1 MKTNLYTIDISKSRV
16 NPKTK
21 KPFTSRNKAV
31 DSLQEEILL
40 YLKNY
45 NGELPEDL
53 IGILEQCDNLKSISR
68 LNTREIHVLFLYLE
82 KILGLELTFE
92 DTSERVYRLIE
103 LKRSNRWKYLCL
115 VSPEEK
121 FLELKMKYLGLKH
134 YVWIE
139 LYERRK
145 NLIIALWEDLCMLR
159 DLKEFEAEYFFSHSD
174 EQIITFISFLK
185 KAGLSLKD
193 NRLAEFSL

>member
-82 KILGLELTFE
+82 KILGLELTSE

-103 LKRSNRWKYLCL
+103 LKRSNR
-115 VSPEEK
+115 
-121 FLELKMKYLGLKH
+121 
-134 YVWIE
+134 
-139 LYERRK
+139 
-145 NLIIALWEDLCMLR
+145 
-159 DLKEFEAEYFFSHSD
+159 
-174 EQIITFISFLK
+174 
-185 KAGLSLKD
+185 
-193 NRLAEFSL
+193 